1 VPSQA
6 GEGTQ
11 FPNLAALTVSS
22 TFAEGQPIPADN
34 ACSIPKKDGCDLGA
48 SPKISWTAGPAQ
60 TGSYAILVCDPD
72 GGNWLH
78 WIVSDIGSSTTS
90 LDAAAS
96 GHCKSQLPAGAN
108 DGLNQFGTVGY
119 GGPCPPAGSGV
130 HHYIFTVY
138 ALSVARATLPGTSSC
153 DDVRASLESQAIAKG
168 SLTGTFK
175 IDR

>member
-1 VPSQA
+1 LVV
-6 GEGTQ
+6 
-11 FPNLAALTVSS
+11 LTVRS
-22 TFAEGQPIPADN
+22 TFADGQPIPLQN
-34 ACSIPKKDGCDLGA
+34 ACSIPKKDRCDLGV

-60 TGSYAILVCDPD
+60 TGSYALVVCDPD

-78 WIVSDIGSSTTS
+78 WIVSDIAASSTS
-90 LDAAAS
+90 LGAAAS
-96 GHCKSQLPAGAN
+96 GHCRSELPAGAK
-108 DGLNQFGTVGY
+108 DGTNQFGTVGY

-138 ALSVARATLPGTSSC
+138 GLSAARATLPGSSSC
-153 DDVRASLESQAIAKG
+153 DEIRAALESQAIAKG